1 MHTPRPATGASAVD
15 TFDAQRRLLFGIAY
29 RMLGSVMDAEDM
41 VQEAFLRW
49 QQAPA
54 GDVRSAKAYLST
66 IVTRLCIDQLRS
78 ARAQRETYI
87 GPWLPEPLIS
97 EETLDM
103 DEGLA
108 RAHSLSMAFLVL
120 LERLNP
126 VERAAFLLRDVFDYE
141 YAEIGSILD
150 KTDANCRQM
159 VRRARQHVAEHR
171 QRFEATP
178 EQLASLAQRFLAAT
192 TNGDLDGLVEL
203 LSEDVTLWSDGGGKV
218 AAALNPIFGPA
229 KVARFFLGLSK
240 KFPRH
245 FSMRTARVNGG
256 PGMIVYDGAQ
266 PYAVICPEIV
276 EGYVTAFRIVNNPD
290 KLQRVPAG

>member
-1 MHTPRPATGASAVD
+1 MNAPRPATGDAVAA
-15 TFDAQRRLLFGIAY
+15 FDAHRRLLFGIAY

-49 QQAPA
+49 QHAA
-54 GDVRSAKAYLST
+54 DDVRSPKAYLST

-108 RAHSLSMAFLVL
+108 RDDSLSMAFLVL

-126 VERAAFLLRDVFDYE
+126 VERAAFLLRDVFDYD
-141 YAEIGSILD
+141 YADVARIVD
-150 KTDANCRQM
+150 KSEANCRQM
-159 VRRARQHVAEHR
+159 VRRARQHVAQHR

-178 EQLASLAQRFLAAT
+178 EQLERMSQRFLAAT
-192 TNGDLDGLVEL
+192 TSGNLAGLLEL
-203 LSEDVTLWSDGGGKV
+203 LSEDVTLWSDGGGRV
-218 AAALNPIFGPA
+218 AAALNPIYGAP
-229 KVARFFLGLSK
+229 KVARFFLGLAK
-240 KFPRH
+240 KFPSH
-245 FSMRTARVNGG
+245 FTMRAARVNAG
-256 PGMIVYDGAQ
+256 PGVIVYDRQQ

-276 EGYVTAFRIVNNPD
+276 EGHVIAFRIVNNPD
-290 KLQRVPAG
+290 KLQRVPVLT